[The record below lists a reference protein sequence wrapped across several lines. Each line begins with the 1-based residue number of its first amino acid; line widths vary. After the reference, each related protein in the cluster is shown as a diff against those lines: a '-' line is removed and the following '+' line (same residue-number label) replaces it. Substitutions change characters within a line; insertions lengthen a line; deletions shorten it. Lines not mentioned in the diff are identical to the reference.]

1 MNSNSE
7 VLPEKQ
13 MKKASLPFKQLA
25 SILFFILILPNNRV
39 FSQEQTTVVSDIEK
53 RIAQINDQITRL
65 KARLNEEE
73 KRESSLLSTLEK
85 IRLNKKVLQN
95 EIESLNLRRSLVLKQ
110 LIDLKN
116 KTRELKITLEK
127 EQEAVE
133 RTLVTLYRYGRLDF
147 MHFFLKA
154 SSLETFLRESKN
166 LTFLARYQGEAIS
179 SYFNTLSELQ
189 ALEKEL
195 QAKMA
200 EADLLLQQAIQ
211 NQEKLNVE
219 ERKNQKLLEEIK
231 RNKSTYQKMMVE
243 LQESSE
249 QLQQLLRRL
258 QSQEIALPSPF
269 IPLNERKGKLPWP
282 LEGKIIT
289 RFGPER
295 HPRFNTVTI
304 NNGIEI
310 APSRDKVVRAVHG
323 GRVVFADYFKGY
335 GNLIIVDHGLSYYT
349 LYGHL
354 SSFQVKVGDLVQA
367 GQPIGQAGDSDS
379 IKGESLYFEIRHK
392 SQAVDPLQWLRRR

>member
-1 MNSNSE
+1 
-7 VLPEKQ
+7 VY
-13 MKKASLPFKQLA
+13 
-25 SILFFILILPNNRV
+25 
-39 FSQEQTTVVSDIEK
+39 K
-53 RIAQINDQITRL
+53 R
-65 KARLNEEE
+65 
-73 KRESSLLSTLEK
+73 
-85 IRLNKKVLQN
+85 
-95 EIESLNLRRSLVLKQ
+95 
-110 LIDLKN
+110 
-116 KTRELKITLEK
+116 
-127 EQEAVE
+127 
-133 RTLVTLYRYGRLDF
+133 
-147 MHFFLKA
+147 
-154 SSLETFLRESKN
+154 
-166 LTFLARYQGEAIS
+166 QGEAIS